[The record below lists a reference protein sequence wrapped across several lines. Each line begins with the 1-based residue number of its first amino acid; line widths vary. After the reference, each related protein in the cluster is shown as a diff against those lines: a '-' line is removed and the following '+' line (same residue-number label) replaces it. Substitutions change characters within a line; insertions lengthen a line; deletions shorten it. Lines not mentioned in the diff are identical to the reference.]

1 MRWAVVGSKGMF
13 GSEMLEFLEKNSQHA
28 SGFDRQNL
36 NLEDDVSEI
45 AETLAGFDGFDVIVN
60 AVGFTAV
67 DRAETEIFEA
77 NSVNAIF
84 AGKLA
89 HAAAGVGARFIH
101 ISTDYVFDGLSIA
114 SYKTSDPTNPKSAY
128 GESKAL
134 GELLVSESGA
144 NYSILRTAWLYS
156 AGGKNFAKTIA
167 GALRTNGSVRVVGDQ
182 IGQPTWVRDLARV
195 AFEVAQLE
203 KMPKIVHAVA
213 SGQASWADFAR
224 EIAVSLG
231 LSAESVFEVSSSEFE
246 SAAKRPA
253 FSVLDNS
260 NSPIEP
266 IADWRERWHV
276 AAPEVLRE
284 FL

>member
-1 MRWAVVGSKGMF
+1 MRWAVVGSNGMF
-13 GSEMLEFLEKNSQHA
+13 GSEMIQFLENQEQHVR
-28 SGFDRQNL
+28 GFDRRNL
-36 NLEDDVSEI
+36 SLEQDVSE
-45 AETLAGFDGFDVIVN
+45 LARALSDFDVIIN

-67 DRAETEIFEA
+67 DRAESEIFEA
-77 NSVNAIF
+77 NAVNAIF

-89 HAAAGVGARFIH
+89 QAAAGVGARFIH

-114 SYKTSDPTNPKSAY
+114 PYKTNDPTNPQTAY

-134 GELLVSESGA
+134 GEQLVAESGA
-144 NYSILRTAWLYS
+144 DFSILRTAWLCS

-167 GALRTNGSVRVVGDQ
+167 SALKANGAVRVVGDQ
-182 IGQPTWVRDLARV
+182 VGQPTWVRDLARV

-203 KMPKIVHAVA
+203 SMPKIVHAVA

-224 EIAVSLG
+224 EIAISLG
-231 LSAESVFEVSSSEFE
+231 LSVENVFEVSSAEFE
-246 SAAKRPA
+246 TAAKRPA

-260 NSPIEP
+260 NSFIEP
-266 IADWRERWHV
+266 ISDWRERWQV

>member
-1 MRWAVVGSKGMF
+1 MRWAVVGSNGMF
-13 GSEMLEFLEKNSQHA
+13 GSEMIQFLGDQEQHVR
-28 SGFDRQNL
+28 GFDRL
-36 NLEDDVSEI
+36 NLDLEQDVSE
-45 AETLAGFDGFDVIVN
+45 LAGALSGFDVIIN

-67 DRAETEIFEA
+67 DRAESEIFEA

-89 HAAAGVGARFIH
+89 QAAAAVGARFIQ
-101 ISTDYVFDGLSIA
+101 ISTDYVFDGLSTA
-114 SYKTSDPTNPKSAY
+114 PYKTSDPTNPQTAY

-134 GELLVSESGA
+134 GEQLVAESGA
-144 NYSILRTAWLYS
+144 ECSILRTAWLYS

-167 GALRTNGSVRVVGDQ
+167 SALKANGAVRVVGDQ
-182 IGQPTWVRDLARV
+182 VGQPTWVRDLARV
-195 AFEVAQLE
+195 AFEVSQLE
-203 KMPKIVHAVA
+203 SMPKIVHAVA

-224 EIAVSLG
+224 EIAISLG
-231 LSAESVFEVSSSEFE
+231 LSVENVFEVSSSEFE
-246 SAAKRPA
+246 TAAKRPA

-260 NSPIEP
+260 NSFIEP
-266 IADWRERWHV
+266 IADWRERWQV